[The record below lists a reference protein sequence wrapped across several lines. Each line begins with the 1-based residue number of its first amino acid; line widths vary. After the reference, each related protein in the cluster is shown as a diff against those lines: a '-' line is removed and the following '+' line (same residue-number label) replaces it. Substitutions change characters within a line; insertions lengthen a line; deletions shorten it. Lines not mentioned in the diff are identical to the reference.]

1 MTAERASFHMHR
13 DLGIEHISA
22 TYRQHRFPPH
32 AHQEY
37 LIGLTIAG
45 VEHIIQDGE
54 RWQSRAGQVRTIN
67 PGVVHEGGCG
77 EGEPWAYEALYIP
90 ETLILEAVLSV
101 GRVTTA
107 PRLSDPV
114 LDDHKLA
121 GELRLL
127 FALLKAED
135 EALIREEALTGFLSR
150 VARHRILRVDRPLNG
165 REPQAVARAR
175 DYLAA
180 NARRRVPLEILATV
194 SGLSKFHLLR
204 VFKAQTGLTPW
215 QFQTQIRIDL
225 ARRLL
230 AAGEPAGQVAA
241 ACGYADQSHMTRRFR
256 ELVGLTPA
264 AYAADTRRSFLP
276 SRSNILQDRR
286 SALDGETR

>member
-1 MTAERASFHMHR
+1 M
-13 DLGIEHISA
+13 
-22 TYRQHRFPPH
+22 
-32 AHQEY
+32 
-37 LIGLTIAG
+37 
-45 VEHIIQDGE
+45 
-54 RWQSRAGQVRTIN
+54 
-67 PGVVHEGGCG
+67 
-77 EGEPWAYEALYIP
+77 
-90 ETLILEAVLSV
+90 
-101 GRVTTA
+101 
-107 PRLSDPV
+107 
-114 LDDHKLA
+114 
-121 GELRLL
+121 
-127 FALLKAED
+127 
-135 EALIREEALTGFLSR
+135 TGFLSR

-204 VFKAQTGLTPW
+204 VFKAHAHRAVVLDLHPW